1 MYFDSFEAFLA
12 MGKHAAYVW
21 SAYGLG
27 LLILSLNVILPML
40 NKRKVVA
47 KQQARLRRE
56 HNKKRATSQ

>member
-12 MGKHAAYVW
+12 MGKHGVYVW
-21 SAYGLG
+21 SAYGLAVVV
-27 LLILSLNVILPML
+27 LTANVIAPLL

-56 HNKKRATSQ
+56 QQKRASNP

>member
-1 MYFDSFEAFLA
+1 MYFESFEAFLA
-12 MGKHAAYVW
+12 MGKHGVYVW

-27 LLILSLNVILPML
+27 LLILSLNVILPVL

-56 HNKKRATSQ
+56 NHKKRAAS

>member
-12 MGKHAAYVW
+12 MGKHGVYVW
-21 SAYGLG
+21 SAYGLAVVV
-27 LLILSLNVILPML
+27 LIVNVIAPLL

-56 HNKKRATSQ
+56 QQKRASNL

>member
-12 MGKHAAYVW
+12 MGKHGAYVW
-21 SAYGLG
+21 SAYGIAAIVLSVN
-27 LLILSLNVILPML
+27 LIAPVL

-56 HNKKRATSQ
+56 QQKRASNG

>member
-12 MGKHAAYVW
+12 MGKHGVYVW
-21 SAYGLG
+21 SAYGLAIV
-27 LLILSLNVILPML
+27 LLSVNVIAPLL

-56 HNKKRATSQ
+56 QQKRASN